1 MDEEV
6 IGKFRRAGKA
16 AAAGL
21 KFGAGLIRE
30 GASIL
35 EVVDLTERH
44 ILSQGRDVGL
54 AFPVNIAIDDA
65 AAHFTPLSTDRGL
78 KFERGQLVKLDC
90 GSHVD
95 GYIGDTA
102 VTIEVGT
109 NNYTELVRASR
120 EALEAA
126 LDLVAPRVRLNSVGE
141 AVSGVIKGYGFAP
154 IENLTGHSLEQ
165 YNLHAG
171 LSVPNVPDPRSGVVQ
186 AGTALAIEPFAT
198 DGRGRVDGKRP
209 SHIFRFHRSG
219 RGKGEDAKRL
229 LSEIEGR
236 FHGLPFAERW
246 CAPLTRRPTPMLRQ
260 LTRAGGVTEY
270 PILSEVGNGIVS
282 QAEHTVLVLDGG
294 NEITTLR

>member
-6 IGKFRRAGKA
+6 LDRYRRAGRA
-16 AAAGL
+16 AATGL
-21 KFGAGLIRE
+21 RFGSGLVRE

-35 EVVDLTERH
+35 EVVDLTEGH
-44 ILSQGRDVGL
+44 ILDQGEDVGL
-54 AFPVNIAIDDA
+54 AFPVNIAIDDV
-65 AAHFTPLSTDRGL
+65 AAHFTPLSTDKGL
-78 KFERGQLVKLDC
+78 RFQRGQLVKLDC
-90 GSHVD
+90 GAHVD

-102 VTIEVGT
+102 VTLEVGT
-109 NNYTELVRASR
+109 NNFTDLIRASR

-141 AVSGVIKGYGFAP
+141 AVSSVIKGYGFAP

-186 AGTALAIEPFAT
+186 ADTALAIEPFAT

-209 SHIFRFHRSG
+209 SHIYRFHRGG
-219 RGKGEDAKRL
+219 RGKSDEARRL
-229 LSEIEGR
+229 LSQIDER
-236 FHGLPFAERW
+236 FRGLPFAERW
-246 CAPLTRRPTPMLRQ
+246 CAPLVRRPTPILRQ
-260 LTRAGGVTEY
+260 LVRTGGVTEY
-270 PILSEVGNGIVS
+270 PILAEVGSGMVS
-282 QAEHTVLVLDGG
+282 QAEHTVLVLEGG